1 MNAIE
6 KLKALESAAT
16 PGLWQQTTSG
26 DAHWLREVRDS
37 GNRGLAWC
45 GHSHLASAHGDARF
59 ITIFRNLAPRF
70 IALWEAAD
78 ATCKMLV
85 PCRKTEPGVYYHGP
99 CEICDLREALD
110 ALEAAA
116 EGEIP

>member
-1 MNAIE
+1 MTPIE

-37 GNRGLAWC
+37 ENRGLAWC

-59 ITIFRNLAPRF
+59 ITIFRNLVPHF
-70 IALWEAAD
+70 IVLKEAVDAYRKSVDSADRAACLMGILAAD
-78 ATCKMLV
+78 
-85 PCRKTEPGVYYHGP
+85 
-99 CEICDLREALD
+99 D
-110 ALEAAA
+110 ALNAALKK
-116 EGEIP
+116 ELG